1 MKGLE
6 LNKIAAA
13 ILIAG
18 IIAMI
23 VGNVADIIYQPNK
36 EFKRGYTIATSEQS
50 SHTSQNNNNP
60 QEQIDIAVLMANAN
74 TEAGQKEFK
83 KCAICHT
90 ITKNGPNRVGPNLWN
105 IVNSPKAMKDK
116 FVYSKAMSDKKG
128 NWTYDDLMSLLTSPR
143 KFVPGTKMAFAGYKN
158 PQEAANVI
166 AYLSTLSDKP
176 EALPKQ
182 ETANV
187 ISHLQTLSHKPQA
200 LPTKK

>member
-18 IIAMI
+18 IIAMV
-23 VGNVADIIYQPNK
+23 VGNIADILYQPNK
-36 EFKRGYTIATSEQS
+36 DFKRGYTIETSEQT
-50 SHTSQNNNNP
+50 SHTNQDNNTP
-60 QEQIDIAVLMANAN
+60 QEQIDISVLMANAN
-74 TEAGQKEFK
+74 AELGQKEFK

-90 ITKNGPNRVGPNLWN
+90 VTKNGSNRVGPNLWN
-105 IVNSPKAMKDK
+105 IVNAPKAMKDK

-143 KFVPGTKMAFAGYKN
+143 KFVPGTKMAFAGYRN
-158 PQEAANVI
+158 HQDAANVI
-166 AYLSTLSDKP
+166 AYLRTLSDKP
-176 EALPKQ
+176 EPLPKQ

-187 ISHLQTLSHKPQA
+187 IAHLKTLNKKPQP
-200 LPTKK
+200 LTQK